1 MSGAEGAPP
10 PLRSA
15 DAHPGDLLSAL
26 LDGELSASEEV
37 GVAAHVAGCD
47 RCADELAAVAG
58 ARDAVRALPDV
69 APPPGFLDDCI
80 ERGRA
85 DDRTAAERSA
95 EGSGH
100 ASPATVTPL
109 EPRPRRQ
116 ALGGVAASVA
126 AVLVVLV
133 AGTFEGGPVRP
144 EVGRVV
150 RDHAATVLALAG
162 DGMVNIPVPPT
173 VRTSSVTPSTAPH
186 QDPEGLPAPHLVAT
200 ELDGGYQLVRGFRG
214 EEGVHLVYQSGDHVL
229 SVFELPGRC
238 DFEGLPAGG
247 TRLDVGG
254 AVGWHTE
261 VPDLGGHVVVVE
273 RDGLVAVLVG
283 DGPGEVVLGA
293 AASLPAP
300 KPPSSIQRV
309 RQAVAS
315 GLRQLSPVG

>member
-1 MSGAEGAPP
+1 VSGSEGSA

-26 LDGELSASEEV
+26 LDGELPGPEEAAV
-37 GVAAHVAGCD
+37 VAHLAGCD
-47 RCADELAAVAG
+47 RCNRELDAVAA
-58 ARDAVRALPDV
+58 ARDAVRALPVV
-69 APPPGFLDDCI
+69 APPPGFLEACI

-85 DDRTAAERSA
+85 DEAVAGAPSA
-95 EGSGH
+95 EVS
-100 ASPATVTPL
+100 SATVTSL
-109 EPRPRRQ
+109 EPRRRRQ

-150 RDHAATVLALAG
+150 GDHAATVLALAG
-162 DGMVNIPVPPT
+162 DGLVNIQVPPST
-173 VRTSSVTPSTAPH
+173 RTSSVTPSTAPY

-214 EEGVHLVYQSGDHVL
+214 DQGVHLVYQSDSHVL

-238 DFEGLPAGG
+238 DFDGLPAGG
-247 TRLDVGG
+247 RRLDVGG
-254 AVGWHTE
+254 AVGWHAE
-261 VPDLGGHVVVVE
+261 APDVGGHVVVVE
-273 RDGLVAVLVG
+273 RGGLVAVLVG
-283 DGPGEVVLGA
+283 DGPSEEVLGA

-300 KPPSSIQRV
+300 RQPSSVQRV